1 MVFVNGCLQ
10 SEQKTMSAS
19 EILFGHILNE
29 KKGFTVE

>member
-1 MVFVNGCLQ
+1 MGFVNGCLQ
-10 SEQKTMSAS
+10 SEQTMSAS